1 MAGYTRTPS
10 LKDNA
15 QMERLVKQNIK
26 EGLDPARNQLLWKS
40 TDLDLVV
47 GHYQEFLVAMAQL
60 GLLLDQSLF
69 VKVLKKFFEG
79 DARLLKEFAQVMGK
93 SLSYCKA
100 RSVGISSGAKTH
112 AAVLRVARAWGP
124 AKHSSSESHDTMSQ
138 QTGQDTQLAI
148 DDSEPELTICT
159 ADEDAAMKALA
170 QAKAMFGGGSSK
182 GLKRNASVCSVAS
195 SQGAET
201 KEPEPKEAKKA
212 AGAKVHIC

>member
-1 MAGYTRTPS
+1 
-10 LKDNA
+10 
-15 QMERLVKQNIK
+15 
-26 EGLDPARNQLLWKS
+26 
-40 TDLDLVV
+40 
-47 GHYQEFLVAMAQL
+47 MAQL

-69 VKVLKKFFEG
+69 VKVLKKYFEG
-79 DARLLKEFAQVMGK
+79 DARLLKEFAQVMSKCVSHCKGK
-93 SLSYCKA
+93 SKC
-100 RSVGISSGAKTH
+100 ISSGAKTQ

-124 AKHSSSESHDTMSQ
+124 AKHGSSESNDTMSQ
-138 QTGQDTQLAI
+138 QTGRDTQLAI

-182 GLKRNASVCSVAS
+182 GLKRNTSVCSVAS